1 MIAAPPGFVVRH
13 EGDATCVLDAALAD
27 AILAA
32 GLGRPWERLA
42 PRPEGPG
49 TGRGPRAVVP
59 IPGGPAL
66 LVKQYLRGGVVA
78 SFNRERYFD
87 CERFLAEL
95 ETGRR
100 AAAAGV
106 PTARPLGV
114 VLLPVRPGWKAWG
127 MSAFLK
133 DATDMARL
141 MAEERDPAR
150 RAALWDEARRFGEL
164 LLERGLE
171 HRDLNLGNILR
182 SEDALFVI
190 DLDRAVMHD
199 GPVPEDV
206 AERVR
211 ERMERSRR
219 KVAAG

>member
-1 MIAAPPGFVVRH
+1 
-13 EGDATCVLDAALAD
+13 
-27 AILAA
+27 
-32 GLGRPWERLA
+32 
-42 PRPEGPG
+42 
-49 TGRGPRAVVP
+49 
-59 IPGGPAL
+59 
-66 LVKQYLRGGVVA
+66 
-78 SFNRERYFD
+78 
-87 CERFLAEL
+87 
-95 ETGRR
+95 
-100 AAAAGV
+100 
-106 PTARPLGV
+106 
-114 VLLPVRPGWKAWG
+114 

-133 DATDMARL
+133 DAIDMARL
-141 MAEERDPAR
+141 MAEEQDPAR
-150 RAALWDEARRFGEL
+150 RAALWDEARRCCEL

-182 SEDALFVI
+182 SEDALYVI